1 MVEVSGLTKNY
12 GSRRAIDSLDFTLEE
27 GEVTGLLGL
36 NGAGKSTTMN
46 IITGCLPASSG
57 KVLVNGIDIKA
68 EPEKAKVHIG
78 YLPEV
83 PPLYTDMKVGEYL
96 DFVCDLKKV
105 RENRRDRKAEICA
118 RTGIEG
124 VYGRLIGNLSKGY
137 KQRVGLAAALT
148 GNPAVLVLDEP
159 MVGLDPAQ
167 IIEIRNLILELGKT
181 RTVILSSHILPE
193 VQAVCGRVI
202 VLHRG
207 RIAADMRTGKGRNTG
222 PGAEDDGGFAGTGGA
237 SLEKIFID
245 LVKEGDGGLR

>member
-1 MVEVSGLTKNY
+1 MIEVSALTKNY
-12 GSRRAIDSLDFTLEE
+12 GSHRAIDNLNFTLGD
-27 GEVTGLLGL
+27 GEITGLLGL

-46 IITGCLPASSG
+46 LITGCLPAGSG
-57 KVLVNGIDIKA
+57 QVLINGIDIQA
-68 EPEKAKVHIG
+68 EPEKAKRHIG

-96 DFVCDLKKV
+96 DFVCDLKRV
-105 RENRRDRKAEICA
+105 RENRKERTAELCA

-148 GNPAVLVLDEP
+148 GDPSILVLDEP
-159 MVGLDPAQ
+159 TVGLDPAQ

-181 RTVILSSHILPE
+181 RTVVLSSHILSE

-207 RIAADMRTGKGRNTG
+207 KIRGDMRAGDR
-222 PGAEDDGGFAGTGGA
+222 EDARSPGGA
-237 SLEKIFID
+237 SLEQVFID
-245 LVKEGDGGLR
+245 LVKETED

>member
-1 MVEVSGLTKNY
+1 MIAVSALTKNY
-12 GSRRAIDSLDFTLEE
+12 GSRRAIENLDFTLEP
-27 GEVTGLLGL
+27 GEITGLLGL

-46 IITGCLPASSG
+46 IITGCLSASSG
-57 KVLVNGIDIKA
+57 RVLINGIDIAA
-68 EPEKAKVHIG
+68 EPERAKVHIG
-78 YLPEV
+78 YLPEI
-83 PPLYTDMKVGEYL
+83 PPLYTEMKVGEYL
-96 DFVCDLKKV
+96 DFVCDLKKA
-105 RENRRDRKAEICA
+105 RENRKERKAEICA
-118 RTGIEG
+118 RTGIEE

-148 GNPAVLVLDEP
+148 GDPAILVLDEP

-207 RIAADMRTGKGRNTG
+207 RIAADLR
-222 PGAEDDGGFAGTGGA
+222 PGDAGGFAGAGGA

-245 LVKEGDGGLR
+245 LVKGTED